1 MANYNIDLLLTIK
14 NSNKLKQLNKD
25 FQKTNEEQKRV
36 RQGLKEMD
44 KGYKK
49 FFPSLNKIVGLQTK
63 AQEMFNK
70 TALGTRAST
79 MAAKDLVAAQRLL
92 NHELAQ
98 RNKLL
103 KEVRG
108 GAFESGIVQNVARS
122 RRGRGGSGFAS
133 FSSRATEVTELAKT
147 EAIKTKARDK
157 HLKNIDKKVAKIATI
172 QTQQQ
177 SQRAFAGLP
186 GGFGVPGGQ
195 IGPALP
201 RGFRIKQQFK
211 QGGMFG
217 MPGGAM
223 GRLRGGAGSA
233 MIGGGFP
240 LLFGAGGLSSIMGGI
255 AGGLGGA
262 LAPGGGFAA
271 SIAAT
276 AAAAQIEKVRAFR
289 KEVRNLNNDLSSMG
303 ISSEFSRK
311 QIKDLAKE
319 FDITNEEAVK
329 LAATFKTF
337 GADQAGTLLSAFG
350 SREIFDSLSGLR
362 DTESV
367 LGKIKELS
375 GNISEEKRREL
386 LQTIANKGPL
396 EAQLE
401 LQKEIIAIKRRAATD
416 KKIKDFDFDD
426 VFKNSRGKYKQ
437 AYDTEKER
445 EEYKLKKQKEFNEE
459 FNETN
464 LTAEELLEN
473 QIKINEQM
481 QFLAEFRAPTD
492 ELRQLLTPMRQI
504 LDASEAIRDGFKDS
518 FKGII
523 DGTMSVQD
531 AFRNMLNRIADHF
544 LDFAAQLAAV
554 QLQKGFL
561 SLFSNMFNFN
571 LGGSP
576 GNDIQNTVG
585 LAANGGP
592 VGMRKPYIVG
602 ERGPELFV
610 PNQSGNIIPNHDL
623 AGVGGGTNIVVNV
636 DASGSSVEG
645 DEQQGREL
653 GRLISVAV
661 QSELV
666 QQKRPGGLLA

>member
-36 RQGLKEMD
+36 RQGLREMD

-49 FFPSLNKIVGLQTK
+49 FFPSLNKIVSLQTK

-133 FSSRATEVTELAKT
+133 FSSRASEVTELAKT

-177 SQRAFAGLP
+177 TQRGFAGLP

-201 RGFRIKQQFK
+201 RGFRLRQQF
-211 QGGMFG
+211 QQDGLFG
-217 MPGGAM
+217 MPGGM
-223 GRLRGGAGSA
+223 RGRIKGGAGSA

-255 AGGLGGA
+255 AGGIGGA

-276 AAAAQIEKVRAFR
+276 ALAAQIEKVRAFR
-289 KEVRNLNNDLSSMG
+289 KEVRKLNEDVTSMG
-303 ISSEFSRK
+303 IVSTFSRQ

-319 FDITNEEAVK
+319 FDITNEEAIK

-337 GADQAGTLLSAFG
+337 GADQTGTLLSAFG
-350 SREIFDSLSGLR
+350 SREIFDSLSGL
-362 DTESV
+362 E
-367 LGKIKELS
+367 
-375 GNISEEKRREL
+375 
-386 LQTIANKGPL
+386 
-396 EAQLE
+396 
-401 LQKEIIAIKRRAATD
+401 
-416 KKIKDFDFDD
+416 
-426 VFKNSRGKYKQ
+426 
-437 AYDTEKER
+437 
-445 EEYKLKKQKEFNEE
+445 
-459 FNETN
+459 
-464 LTAEELLEN
+464 
-473 QIKINEQM
+473 
-481 QFLAEFRAPTD
+481 
-492 ELRQLLTPMRQI
+492 
-504 LDASEAIRDGFKDS
+504 
-518 FKGII
+518 
-523 DGTMSVQD
+523 
-531 AFRNMLNRIADHF
+531 
-544 LDFAAQLAAV
+544 
-554 QLQKGFL
+554 
-561 SLFSNMFNFN
+561 
-571 LGGSP
+571 
-576 GNDIQNTVG
+576 IQNQ
-585 LAANGGP
+585 
-592 VGMRKPYIVG
+592 
-602 ERGPELFV
+602 F
-610 PNQSGNIIPNHDL
+610 
-623 AGVGGGTNIVVNV
+623 
-636 DASGSSVEG
+636 
-645 DEQQGREL
+645 
-653 GRLISVAV
+653 
-661 QSELV
+661 
-666 QQKRPGGLLA
+666 